1 MLSMSNSAR
10 DLPSLPGRSVTAPR
24 SLVSSIR
31 ATAFWVAVVLPFLYL
46 PLLLTGLDGGA
57 TTTAF
62 VALLL
67 ANVFALL
74 VGHSHLES

>member
-1 MLSMSNSAR
+1 MSNSAR
-10 DLPSLPGRSVTAPR
+10 DLASSLPTGGATAPV
-24 SLVSSIR
+24 SLVSSVQ

-46 PLLLTGLDGGA
+46 PLLVTGLEAGA

-67 ANVFALL
+67 ANVLALL
-74 VGHSHLES
+74 VGHGHLDE